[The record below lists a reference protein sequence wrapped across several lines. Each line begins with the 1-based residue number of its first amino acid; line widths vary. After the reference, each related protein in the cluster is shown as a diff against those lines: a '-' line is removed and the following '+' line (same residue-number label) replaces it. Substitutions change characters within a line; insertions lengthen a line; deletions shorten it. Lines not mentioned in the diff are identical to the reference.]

1 MFLNKKVLTLF
12 WSVGVLSGVATASE
26 CCDAIQAEEP
36 VCPKG
41 PKITFCVPALKIRK
55 LNLPEPVV
63 GLDKDLGSFM
73 LSNCVLSE

>member
-1 MFLNKKVLTLF
+1 MFLNKRF
-12 WSVGVLSGVATASE
+12 WVVFGSVGVLSSVATASE
-26 CCDAIQAEEP
+26 CCDAIQAEEQ

-41 PKITFCVPALKIRK
+41 PKITFRAPVLKIRK

-63 GLDKDLGSFM
+63 GLDEDLGSFM